1 MMWCIYNEKTL
12 YLYGTAFT
20 KPAAKDLQATWRRW
34 ANQSASMCDKHRAKD
49 IGLIKQD
56 QLNAWRILKEAK

>member
-20 KPAAKDLQATWRRW
+20 KPAAKELQAAWRQW
-34 ANQSASMCDKHRAKD
+34 ANRSAAMYDKHLAKD

-56 QLNAWRILKEAK
+56 QYNSWRILKEAK

>member
-20 KPAAKDLQATWRRW
+20 KPAAKELQAAWRQW
-34 ANQSASMCDKHRAKD
+34 ANRSVSKYDKHCAKD